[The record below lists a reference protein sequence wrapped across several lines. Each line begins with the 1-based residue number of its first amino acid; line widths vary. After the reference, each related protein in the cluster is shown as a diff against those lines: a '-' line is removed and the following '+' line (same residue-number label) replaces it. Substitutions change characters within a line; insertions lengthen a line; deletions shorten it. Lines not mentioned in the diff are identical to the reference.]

1 MRRLVWFSDCH
12 LDLTTDGID
21 RNPEIEEVMM
31 FAVNHAVKIKAHY
44 FVFGGDI
51 FDGDPS
57 DEALAIF
64 LRALNVLVGAGI
76 IVWVMDGNHEKKSR
90 GAASYLHFVKDL
102 KPYAGVYWV
111 HDIKTIKVFK
121 DTYFTFFPHVNK
133 AMLPEG
139 YTVPQAYV
147 EARADKIIRKFDF
160 FWQHF
165 VFSHLNVRGVI
176 PGTEEHMLKK
186 SEVYLPDHFHTK
198 NYLDKP
204 FPTVLNGHIH
214 TAQKSGW
221 ANIIGSPIFVS
232 FGEKE
237 AKKYFAVLDI
247 PTKRDEAPNVHLIE
261 TPCRRFHEIH
271 VDIAPGEVF
280 DPEAQVESAF
290 QHVSERDYVKIDV
303 VAQEGFVFDWEGLR
317 KRLMKR
323 CHHVMPI
330 KPRFVR
336 RRTTRNVKQALNLN
350 PFDAVKVFVKAN
362 KAKNAKLVTKVA
374 RRYIEG
380 VAG

>member
-1 MRRLVWFSDCH
+1 MS
-12 LDLTTDGID
+12 
-21 RNPEIEEVMM
+21 
-31 FAVNHAVKIKAHY
+31 AVNHAVKIRAHY
-44 FVFGGDI
+44 FIFGGDV

-64 LRALNVLVGAGI
+64 LRWLNVLVDSGI

-90 GAASYLHFVKDL
+90 GAASYLHFVKEL
-102 KPYAGVYWV
+102 KHYANVFWI
-111 HDIKTIKVFK
+111 HDIKTVKIFK
-121 DTYFTFFPHVNK
+121 ETYFTFFPHVNK

-139 YTVPQAYV
+139 FKVPQDYV

-204 FPTVLNGHIH
+204 FPTVINGHIH
-214 TAQKSGW
+214 TAQKSGAW
-221 ANIIGSPIFVS
+221 VNIIGSPIFVS
-232 FGEKE
+232 FGERE
-237 AKKYFAVLDI
+237 DKKYFAVVDI
-247 PTKRDEAPNVHLIE
+247 PTKRGESSAVHLIP

-271 VDIAPGEVF
+271 VDIKPGEVF
-280 DPEAQVESAF
+280 DPDAQVMSAF
-290 QHVSERDYVKIDV
+290 QHVSKRDYVKIDV
-303 VAQEGFVFDWEGLR
+303 VAQEGFAFNWEAFRR
-317 KRLMKR
+317 KLMKQ

-330 KPRFVR
+330 KPRFVKR
-336 RRTTRNVKQALNLN
+336 RVKRNAKQKLNLN
-350 PFDAVKVFVKAN
+350 PLNAVEVFVKAN
-362 KAKNAKLVTKVA
+362 KPKNAKRVLRVA
-374 RRYIEG
+374 RLFIERLK
-380 VAG
+380 